1 MRPACAAYMV
11 RICCVY
17 VAYMLRICCV
27 YVACAA
33 YMLRVLRVV
42 AAPCVRACGSI
53 IGYVYICD
61 ICCYDDDDDDDD
73 DGWMHLMGC
82 DERCDMTMKMSERG
96 EER

>member
-1 MRPACAAYMV
+1 MYAACAGVLLLRPAC
-11 RICCVY
+11 
-17 VAYMLRICCV
+17 
-27 YVACAA
+27 
-33 YMLRVLRVV
+33 VLR
-42 AAPCVRACGSI
+42 ARACVRACGSI

-82 DERCDMTMKMSERG
+82 DERCDMTMTMSERG